1 MPLLLAAI
9 LEGSTF
15 PFNDYI
21 KYVEKAAHLTTSI
34 SQEVI
39 DSARVEY
46 QAVAAEAAI
55 LEGKSAH
62 DIDEDVQ
69 EAMRARD
76 AMRSR
81 ATTSVSEE
89 VDRASTTKKVSQVMP
104 HDDEAA

>member
-81 ATTSVSEE
+81 ATTTVC
-89 VDRASTTKKVSQVMP
+89 RKRSTARPLRRK
-104 HDDEAA
+104 